1 MSDATRA
8 ALDAALNAHIA
19 ELTDGDIVTD
29 WALVAG
35 TTTLENI
42 GTGVT
47 RYWVEGNEGQP
58 VHVTIGLLR
67 YGSEHTTFGDGTD
80 DD

>member
-1 MSDATRA
+1 MSDATKD
-8 ALDAALNAHIA
+8 ALDAALAAHIA
-19 ELTDGDIVTD
+19 DLTEGDIVTD
-29 WALVAG
+29 WALVAA

-42 GTGVT
+42 GTGTT
-47 RYWVEGNEGQP
+47 RYWVEGNEAQP

-67 YGSEHTTFGDGTD
+67 YGSEHTTFGDNED